1 LLSLPRRRAQRQ
13 FRAPGLPVLVAS
25 FSGAEASGFV
35 GRQITEKDSLMAT
48 SSRGSGSI
56 VSALL
61 LVALA
66 AGDAYVLYRL
76 GLPGQAPLLTG
87 AVETLTSSGAN
98 VAFRQLLDSGL
109 LPWLL
114 IPIAG
119 PLLIAI
125 IILVT
130 GRGRTTSASAEVE
143 AGDDAEVAAEVTP
156 TAGSSD
162 VALRLLATLQ
172 EEARLI
178 DFVRE
183 DIDGYDDAEVGSA
196 ARGIHAALRKAL
208 DDRLVLEPILAG
220 EDGDRVDVP
229 ADFTP
234 ALIRVTGKLAGGPPY
249 TGVLRHGGW
258 RVREERLPAPSPGSD
273 ARILLPAEVEVG
285 LE

>member
-1 LLSLPRRRAQRQ
+1 
-13 FRAPGLPVLVAS
+13 
-25 FSGAEASGFV
+25 
-35 GRQITEKDSLMAT
+35 
-48 SSRGSGSI
+48 
-56 VSALL
+56 LL

-66 AGDAYVLYRL
+66 AGDAFVLHRL
-76 GLPGQAPLLTG
+76 SLPGQAPLLTSAG
-87 AVETLTSSGAN
+87 ETLASSGAN
-98 VAFRQLLDSGL
+98 AAFRQLLDSGL

-119 PLLIAI
+119 PLLVAI
-125 IILVT
+125 IVLLT
-130 GRGRTTSASAEVE
+130 RRGGGAAAPSTADATSEVADE
-143 AGDDAEVAAEVTP
+143 AGAESIATVGAA
-156 TAGSSD
+156 D

-208 DDRLVLEPILAG
+208 DDRLVLEPILPG
-220 EDGDRVDVP
+220 EDGDRVEVP

-285 LE
+285 AE